1 MEMFNKLP
9 YEMCGLHMMS
19 GGFDSAGIYIQVSVA
34 EPAGAIAQP
43 RLTSAD
49 DRTETGAVS
58 REEVSA
64 CPSIDF
70 PSGCRA
76 PLWPFGH
83 TVRESCVGT

>member
-19 GGFDSAGIYIQVSVA
+19 GGFDSAGIYIQVSVGSL
-34 EPAGAIAQP
+34 AGAIAQP

-64 CPSIDF
+64 CPSIRTRKNQKY
-70 PSGCRA
+70 PLAA
-76 PLWPFGH
+76 P
-83 TVRESCVGT
+83 C